1 MKRRKKKSIFSGL
14 KGLFV
19 KEDIHSRKNNRKHVE
34 EVEEEYE
41 DEDLYDD
48 DYEEY
53 EDESDY
59 EYDEDDENAGTDK
72 GDDEYESESDLVNE
86 KNVESRDMSLDLIN
100 KKDEI
105 LIVAQAAGIDLK
117 DIEID
122 VARELVTITAE
133 SEGEFEESDGDYVSK
148 ELYWGSYSRSVVL
161 PQEVDVELAKAE
173 IKNGVLKISLPK
185 LDKKKKSRVKVT
197 KA

>member
-1 MKRRKKKSIFSGL
+1 MFSGL

-19 KEDIHSRKNNRKHVE
+19 KEDSHSRKNSRKHVE
-34 EVEEEYE
+34 EADEEYD

-59 EYDEDDENAGTDK
+59 EYDDEDDENSDVENGEE
-72 GDDEYESESDLVNE
+72 EYDGESDLVPE
-86 KNVESRDMSLDLIN
+86 KDIESRDLSLDLIN

-173 IKNGVLKISLPK
+173 IKNGVLKLSLPK